1 MKVLVINAG
10 SSSIKY
16 QLMDMKKEE
25 VVAKGLVEKI
35 GIPDSQLTHK
45 INGQAYE
52 FKKDLK
58 DHAEGLKL
66 VLKTLQDPKIGAIK
80 SLDEID
86 AIGHRVLHGGTIY
99 SEATLVTPKVIKDL
113 EKLIPLGPLHMP
125 ANIEGIKACQ
135 KVMKGKPNVALFDTG
150 FHATMPDYAST
161 YAVPYE
167 WKEKYGVRKYGF
179 HGMSHEFIAS
189 EVVRITGKKNLRII
203 NCHIGNGASVCA
215 IKNGKCVDTSMGL
228 TPLEGLV
235 MGSRSGDLDPAVL
248 EFVMDKTGMNIN
260 EMLTALNKK
269 SGILGISGVSSDQR
283 YVFEAANKG
292 DARSQLAID
301 VMIYRIK
308 KYIGSYAA
316 AMGGV
321 DVIVFTA
328 GAGENG
334 SDLRGLVMKDM
345 EFLGVDFDEKANKN
359 FKRGEVNLLS
369 KKRSKV
375 KVYMIPT
382 NEELLIARETARVVK
397 NSK

>member
-1 MKVLVINAG
+1 VL
-10 SSSIKY
+10 
-16 QLMDMKKEE
+16 
-25 VVAKGLVEKI
+25 
-35 GIPDSQLTHK
+35 
-45 INGQAYE
+45 
-52 FKKDLK
+52 
-58 DHAEGLKL
+58 
-66 VLKTLQDPKIGAIK
+66 
-80 SLDEID
+80 
-86 AIGHRVLHGGTIY
+86 
-99 SEATLVTPKVIKDL
+99 KDL

-150 FHATMPDYAST
+150 FHASMPDYAST

-189 EVVRITGKKNLRII
+189 EVARITGKKNLRII

-248 EFVMDKTGMNIN
+248 EYVMDKTGMSIT

-292 DARSQLAID
+292 DKRAQLAIN
-301 VMIYRIK
+301 VMVYRLK

-321 DVIVFTA
+321 DVVVFTA
-328 GAGENG
+328 GAGEN
-334 SDLRGLVMKDM
+334 DAELRELVMKDM

-359 FKRGEVNLLS
+359 FKCGEVNLLT
-369 KKRSKV
+369 KKKSKV

-382 NEELLIARETARVVK
+382 NEELLIARETKRVVK
-397 NSK
+397 NTK

>member
-16 QLMDMKKEE
+16 QLIDMKNEN

-52 FKKDLK
+52 IKKDLK

-86 AIGHRVLHGGTIY
+86 AIGHRVLHGGTLY
-99 SEATLVTPKVIKDL
+99 STATLVTPKVIKDL

-189 EVVRITGKKNLRII
+189 EVARITGKKNLRII

-228 TPLEGLV
+228 TPLEGLM
-235 MGSRSGDLDPAVL
+235 MGTRCGDIDPAVA
-248 EFVMDKTGMNIN
+248 EFVMNKTGMSISEFINI
-260 EMLTALNKK
+260 ANKK
-269 SGILGISGVSSDQR
+269 SGFLGVSGVTNDIR
-283 YVFEAANKG
+283 
-292 DARSQLAID
+292 D
-301 VMIYRIK
+301 VMKAMNEGNARAKLAYDMFNYRIK

-328 GAGENG
+328 GSGENR
-334 SDLRGLVMKDM
+334 DEVREEVMKDM

-369 KKRSKV
+369 KKKSKV